1 MIVDLHSSSS
11 KNGCVVLNEL
21 LAGGDR
27 FEGAQLP
34 ATSAR
39 LDRSLLGMHLNSK
52 PFFIQDR
59 TQYQVGT
66 SPFLGMGLTRRKL
79 SLAKARP
86 KLSQSS
92 AKAQPKLSQSSAKV
106 QPKLDQRARSKLSR
120 KQLTNAKGPRPE
132 LSFRS
137 S

>member
-1 MIVDLHSSSS
+1 MGSSSLTALFYNFIGFLNFSILFYGSFIPKYLWGNFMILDLHGSGS

-27 FEGAQLP
+27 FKGAQLP

-59 TQYQVGT
+59 T
-66 SPFLGMGLTRRKL
+66 
-79 SLAKARP
+79 
-86 KLSQSS
+86 
-92 AKAQPKLSQSSAKV
+92 
-106 QPKLDQRARSKLSR
+106 
-120 KQLTNAKGPRPE
+120 
-132 LSFRS
+132 
-137 S
+137 